1 VGLTAPSTIPGA
13 PLLEMKSIA
22 KHFDGIRALEDV
34 NLSVGRGEVHALVG
48 ENGAGKSTLIKI
60 LSGFYTRDSGTVFI
74 DGKEILLRS
83 PAESW
88 AAGISVIY
96 QDFDLAPNLSVA
108 ENLLLGRESTRAG
121 LLRRSANTRR
131 AEEYLQAA
139 DMHIDTRRLVGELT
153 IAQRQ
158 LVAIARALSYS
169 ARLLVMDE
177 PTSALS
183 VEDSEHLLRL
193 IAQVRRDG
201 TSVIYI
207 SHKMEEVFA
216 VADVITVL
224 RDGQCVGTR
233 RTRDTT
239 RAEIVSLMVGRELE
253 SFFTKQ
259 DRVRDEMLL
268 EVEGISVP
276 GVFSDVSFRLRHGE
290 ILGIYGLK
298 GSGRS
303 EIAAS
308 IFGLQ
313 PVSGG
318 RILVEGRTLAKGSA
332 RRAIKAGI
340 GMIPEDR
347 ALLGLFPNMNVRE
360 NVSIALLDRCS
371 SMGFLRKGQER
382 STVLDYARRMSI
394 RMSGP
399 EQMISTL
406 SGGNQQKAILAR
418 WLARE
423 PILLILDEP
432 TVGIDVG
439 AKAEIYRLMDEL
451 AQGGM
456 GLLLI
461 SSELPE
467 VIGMSDRI
475 LVVNAGRI
483 VGEFSRAEA
492 TEEKI
497 INCIHAIPSEKE

>member
-1 VGLTAPSTIPGA
+1 MSESPRPPT
-13 PLLEMKSIA
+13 PLLEMKSIS
-22 KHFDGIRALEDV
+22 KHFDGIRALDEV
-34 NLSVGRGEVHALVG
+34 NLLVGRGEVHALVG

-60 LSGFYTRDSGTVFI
+60 LSGFYTRDSGTI
-74 DGKEILLRS
+74 LLDGKELDLRS
-83 PAESW
+83 PADSR

-108 ENLLLGRESTRAG
+108 DNLMLGREPTRAG
-121 LLRRSANTRR
+121 LLQHAVHSRLA
-131 AEEYLQAA
+131 AHYLEAA
-139 DMHIDTRRLVGELT
+139 DLKIDTRRSVEELSV
-153 IAQRQ
+153 AQRQ

-169 ARLLVMDE
+169 ARILVMDE

-183 VEDSEHLLRL
+183 AEDIAHLQRL
-193 IAQVRRDG
+193 ILQVKRDG

-207 SHKMEEVFA
+207 SHKMDEVFA
-216 VADVITVL
+216 VSDAITVL
-224 RDGQCVGTR
+224 RDGHRVGTV
-233 RTRDTT
+233 RTADTT
-239 RAEIVSLMVGRELE
+239 RGEIVSMMVGRTLE
-253 SFFTKQ
+253 SYFTKQ
-259 DRVRDEMLL
+259 DRVRETTLL
-268 EVEGISVP
+268 EVQGL
-276 GVFSDVSFRLRHGE
+276 GRTGAFSDVSFRLRQGE
-290 ILGIYGLK
+290 ILGVYGLK

-313 PVSGG
+313 PADTG
-318 RILVEGRTLAKGSA
+318 RILVNGELRSMSSP
-332 RRAIKAGI
+332 RRAIQSGI

-347 ALLGLFPNMNVRE
+347 ALLGLFTNMNVRE

-371 SMGFLRKGQER
+371 RLSFVRKGQER
-382 STVLDYARRMSI
+382 DSVLAYAEQLSI

-406 SGGNQQKAILAR
+406 SGGNQQKAIIAR

-423 PILLILDEP
+423 PAILILDEP

-439 AKAEIYRLMDEL
+439 AKAEIYRLMDQL
-451 AQGGM
+451 AQRGM
-456 GLLLI
+456 GLILI

-475 LVVNAGRI
+475 LVVHGGRV
-483 VGEFSRAEA
+483 VGELSRAEA

-497 INCIHAIPSEKE
+497 INCIHAIPAVKE